1 MFEMIVSGVTVKVLR
16 ETNLKTENALDSLL
30 SLFLLRE
37 KNKEE
42 SKNNIQE
49 NKEE

>member
-16 ETNLKTENALDSLL
+16 ETNLKTESALDSLL